1 MKRGDLTFNSV
12 VILDNGRKGFVT
24 GIMYS
29 GDDIVS
35 VAVRCPQGRP
45 QLYLPSEVEV
55 VRI

>member
-1 MKRGDLTFNSV
+1 MRKGDLTFNSV
-12 VILDNGRKGFVT
+12 VRLVNGRKGFVT

-35 VAVRCPQGRP
+35 VAIRCPQGRP
-45 QLYLPSEVEV
+45 KLYLPSEVEV

>member
-12 VILDNGRKGFVT
+12 VRLVNGRKGFVT

-29 GDDIVS
+29 EDDIVS

-45 QLYLPSEVEV
+45 QLYLPREVEV
-55 VRI
+55 VRV

>member
-1 MKRGDLTFNSV
+1 MRKGDLTFNSV
-12 VILDNGRKGFVT
+12 VRLVNGRKGFVT